1 MFSKTQ
7 DDRGMADAGASA
19 ARAGRGGQRSILA
32 SDLRIDGIVATEG
45 ALEVHGRID
54 GEVAADSLILG
65 DDGTVTGKVR
75 ANTVDLRGTLTGEI
89 ASDRLTLRASARF
102 EADATCATLVI
113 EAGATVEGRFSRPAP
128 PPPPPE
134 PPPAATPPASPTAA
148 APTAAGSAAP
158 VG

>member
-7 DDRGMADAGASA
+7 DDRGTADAGGAP

-54 GEVAADSLILG
+54 GEVAADSLMLG

-75 ANTVDLRGTLTGEI
+75 ATTADLRGTLTGEI
-89 ASDRLTLRASARF
+89 ASDRLTLRASSRL
-102 EADATCATLVI
+102 EADTTCATLVI

-128 PPPPPE
+128 PPAPPAPPP
-134 PPPAATPPASPTAA
+134 PATPPA
-148 APTAAGSAAP
+148 APAAGSGGETPA
-158 VG
+158 G